1 MNVAWY
7 VARLRRMGARE
18 LASRLKDEGL
28 KTRWRRLRARPASIP
43 AGIPPSPGPAVTWE
57 PHGLE
62 PEICGEVVAAAEEIL
77 AGRLRIFGR
86 DVALPRS
93 AADWFRDSDT
103 GIDAPAGIYS
113 FDIDARDPQITGNH
127 KFLLEPSRLQHV
139 TLLAAAYFLTR
150 RDAFAELAAAQLR
163 SWWQANP
170 FLMGIHWTSGIEV
183 GLRLV
188 SFAWTRRL
196 LEGWSGT
203 HDCFEG
209 FTLARDQIF
218 RHQQYLAA
226 LRSHGSS
233 ANNHLLAELLGLYV
247 GTGAFPWFPQSGR
260 WHRAAA
266 AELELEAARQVF
278 PDGLSR
284 EQASEYHGF
293 VLELLM
299 VAAVEGQFAGR
310 PFSADFHETIAHMAD
325 AWAAL
330 LDVQGRAPRQ
340 GDTDDAQVLVLD
352 PVDRERRPASLLAAA
367 EGLVDG
373 CPWWPPARP
382 DLRSRLF
389 AALAGDRGAARPL
402 AQPPVARPT
411 TRPHLFPDAGLAV
424 LRDLEPRADELWCR
438 CDHGPHGYLSIA
450 AHAHADALSIELRH
464 GGVDILADPGTYCYL
479 TEPVL
484 RRYFRST
491 LGHNT
496 LEIGGQDQARFGGPF
511 LWLDAPETV
520 LLTAAGL
527 DKGEMARWSACHSGY
542 ARQSGKPVHERTVTL
557 DRVRRY
563 LEITDRLLAGGRFPV
578 RLAFHLGP
586 QVSALLDGSVATLAW
601 SSAGRNW
608 RGRLSLPAALAWRAL
623 RGSQDPLAGWYS
635 PGFGMRVP
643 ATSLLG
649 EGLLP
654 GDTVVETLFEVAPA
668 L

>member
-1 MNVAWY
+1 MRAMNVAWY

-18 LASRLKDEGL
+18 LASRIKDEGL
-28 KTRWRRLRARPASIP
+28 KTRWRRLKARPAPIP
-43 AGIPPSPGPAVTWE
+43 AGIPPSAGPVVTWD
-57 PHGLE
+57 PRGLE
-62 PEICGEVVAAAEEIL
+62 PEIRHAVVAAAEALL
-77 AGRLRIFGR
+77 AGRLTIFGR

-93 AADWFRDSDT
+93 AADWFRDPDT
-103 GIDAPAGIYS
+103 GIAAPADIYS
-113 FDIDARDPQITGNH
+113 FDIDARDPQVTGNH

-150 RDAFAELAAAQLR
+150 RDDFAALAAAQLR
-163 SWWQANP
+163 AWWQANP

-183 GLRLV
+183 GLRVV

-203 HDCFEG
+203 RDCFEG
-209 FTLARDQIF
+209 FALARDQIF

-247 GTGAFPWFPQSGR
+247 GASAFPWFAQSAR
-260 WHRAAA
+260 WRRAAA
-266 AELELEAARQVF
+266 AGLELEAARQVF

-299 VAAVEGQFAGR
+299 VAAVEGRFTGR
-310 PFSADFHETIAHMAD
+310 PFSADFHETIARMAD
-325 AWAAL
+325 AWAAV
-330 LDVQGRAPRQ
+330 LDVQGRPPRQ
-340 GDTDDAQVLVLD
+340 GDTDDAQVLLLD
-352 PVDRERRPASLLAAA
+352 PADRERRPASLLAAA
-367 EGLVDG
+367 QDLVGG
-373 CPWWPPARP
+373 CPWWPASLP
-382 DLRSRLF
+382 DFRSRLF
-389 AALAGDRGAARPL
+389 AALAGNTEDSVTRPAA
-402 AQPPVARPT
+402 
-411 TRPHLFPDAGLAV
+411 RPHLFPDAGLAM

-542 ARQSGKPVHERTVTL
+542 ARQSGKPVHERSVTL
-557 DRVRRY
+557 DRVRRC
-563 LEITDRLLAGGRFPV
+563 LEIADRLLAGGRFPV

-601 SSAGRNW
+601 SAGGRNW
-608 RGRLSLPAALAWRAL
+608 RGRLSLPVALAWRAL

-635 PGFGMRVP
+635 PGFGARVP
-643 ATSLLG
+643 ATCLLG
-649 EGLLP
+649 EGLLA
-654 GDTVVETLFEVAPA
+654 GDTVVQTLFEVAPA